1 MKIFHIYTNLLKDT
15 GGETTAYIRNYLEE
29 RGCICK
35 DQVDGTV
42 EGIIVLGGDGTMLRA
57 AGEYL
62 GRHIPMI
69 GVNLGTLGYLAEVE
83 QDQIETALDSL
94 IADKYEVESRMM
106 LSGIPVIAGESMAPM
121 IALNDIVITRKGAL
135 HVINFNIYVN
145 GQLLSTYNADGM
157 IISTPTGS
165 TAYNLSAGGPIV
177 EPKARL
183 ILMTPVCSHTLV
195 NDRTIILS
203 EDDVIDVEIGRF
215 KQDEEQEVDASFD
228 GRHPVNLN
236 EGDKI
241 RIIRSD
247 KATKIMKLSKVSFLD
262 TLQKKM
268 RVDERFGNRMKRQRH
283 EVVVDLINKYDIETQ
298 EELAAYLKEEG
309 FEVTQAT
316 VSRDIRELKLSKIA
330 TGNGKQ
336 KYIILKNDD
345 SHLGD
350 KYIRVLRD
358 GFVSMNMAQ
367 NILVIKTVQG
377 MAMAVAAALDAMKFP
392 EIVGCIAGDDTIMA
406 AIKSTDETK
415 VVIDK
420 INEILEG

>member
-157 IISTPTGS
+157 I
-165 TAYNLSAGGPIV
+165 N
-177 EPKARL
+177 
-183 ILMTPVCSHTLV
+183 
-195 NDRTIILS
+195 
-203 EDDVIDVEIGRF
+203 DDVRRF
-215 KQDEEQEVDASFD
+215 INFELSNQYMLFLRNCD
-228 GRHPVNLN
+228 GLN
-236 EGDKI
+236 V
-241 RIIRSD
+241 SD
-247 KATKIMKLSKVSFLD
+247 KSFKVLKLD
-262 TLQKKM
+262 NNRITL
-268 RVDERFGNRMKRQRH
+268 E
-283 EVVVDLINKYDIETQ
+283 
-298 EELAAYLKEEG
+298 EEL
-309 FEVTQAT
+309 
-316 VSRDIRELKLSKIA
+316 
-330 TGNGKQ
+330 
-336 KYIILKNDD
+336 
-345 SHLGD
+345 
-350 KYIRVLRD
+350 
-358 GFVSMNMAQ
+358 
-367 NILVIKTVQG
+367 
-377 MAMAVAAALDAMKFP
+377 
-392 EIVGCIAGDDTIMA
+392 
-406 AIKSTDETK
+406 
-415 VVIDK
+415 
-420 INEILEG
+420 